1 MIHSACLPDRYIP
14 HSCAIYIYIYISLKP
29 CLSTCDLAN
38 YYCKMVKSGATALVV
53 SVVVMAHVVAALGCI
68 DLGPSMV
75 QCSLYATGVVR
86 EPSLACCN
94 ELRRLNGRAQTT
106 IDRRRI
112 CFCYKQLVPQYPN
125 MRDAALAALPR
136 LCGVSM
142 PFLVSRNIDCSK

>member
-1 MIHSACLPDRYIP
+1 ML
-14 HSCAIYIYIYISLKP
+14 YIYISVKLCP
-29 CLSTCDLAN
+29 STCDLAN
-38 YYCKMVKSGATALVV
+38 YHCKMVKSGATALVV

-86 EPSLACCN
+86 EPSLTCCN

-125 MRDAALAALPR
+125 LRDAALPR

-142 PFLVSRNIDCSK
+142 PFLVSRNVDCSK